1 MLIMVVQRANEE
13 TLFKETEIGL
23 IPKDWQ
29 VMQLGHV
36 ADLIMGQSP
45 PSETYNTKGNGLPFL
60 QGKAEF
66 GDIYP
71 LPKKWCSKP
80 IKIAQKNDVLV
91 SVRAP
96 VGDVNIAPFE
106 CCIGR
111 GLAAIRPK
119 DGLEPLYL
127 FYYLLTVRQR
137 LESEGRGTTF
147 KAIGKSVIEKFK
159 IPVPSFMEQQKIA
172 FILSKIQQAIQQQ
185 DKIIEATKNLKKSLM
200 HKLFTEGTR
209 GEEQKET
216 EIGLI
221 PRSWDIKNLS
231 DVAKLTSGGTPNRR
245 VSQYFGGTIPWVKSG
260 ELEDNTIFDTE
271 EKITEEGLRNSSA
284 KIFPRGTLL
293 IAMYGATVG
302 KTAILGIEAATNQAV
317 CAVFPKNNIL
327 TTEFLR
333 YYIIFARHRL
343 LSERFGGAQPNI
355 SQTILR
361 NIRIVIPPLTE
372 QQEIACVLTYIDKKI
387 EIEERRKATL
397 QQLFKT
403 MLNKLMTGEI
413 RVKDI
418 DLGVINVS

>member
-1 MLIMVVQRANEE
+1 MQTRSEVKNE
-13 TLFKETEIGL
+13 FKETEIGL
-23 IPKDWQ
+23 IPENWK
-29 VMQLGHV
+29 VVKLGEIITYQKGRKPDNLTKEYQNGCKPYLTAEYFRTGKSKQFV
-36 ADLIMGQSP
+36 NLGDTTSFVEVDKEDIVLIWDG
-45 PSETYNTKGNGLPFL
+45 TNAGDVFTGLSGVL
-60 QGKAEF
+60 ASTMVK
-66 GDIYP
+66 IYP
-71 LPKKWCSKP
+71 KD
-80 IKIAQKNDVLV
+80 NV
-91 SVRAP
+91 
-96 VGDVNIAPFE
+96 
-106 CCIGR
+106 
-111 GLAAIRPK
+111 IRSF
-119 DGLEPLYL
+119 L
-127 FYYLLTVRQR
+127 FYFLKTKFNVLNSQTTGSTIPHINKMV
-137 LESEGRGTTF
+137 LENIQVALPPLS
-147 KAIGKSVIEKFK
+147 
-159 IPVPSFMEQQKIA
+159 EQQKIA
-172 FILSKIQQAIQQQ
+172 FVLSKIQQAIQQQ

-221 PRSWDIKNLS
+221 PKSWDIKNLG
-231 DVAKLTSGGTPNRR
+231 DVAKLTSGGTPNRK

-260 ELEDNTIFDTE
+260 ELEDNIIFDTE

-302 KTAILGIEAATNQAV
+302 KTAILGIDAATNQAV

-361 NIRIVIPPLTE
+361 NIRIVIPSLTE
-372 QQEIACVLTYIDKKI
+372 QQEIACVLTNIDKKI

-413 RVKDI
+413 RVKDLN
-418 DLGVINVS
+418 LGVTNVS

>member
-80 IKIAQKNDVLV
+80 IKIAQKNDVLI

-96 VGDVNIAPFE
+96 VGDVNIAPFD

-119 DGLEPLYL
+119 DCLEQLYL

-172 FILSKIQQAIQQQ
+172 FVLSKIQQAIQQQ

-221 PRSWDIKNLS
+221 PKSWEVINLGQAADLIMGQSPPSSSYNTKGIGLPFLQGKAEFGDIYPLPKKWCSKPIKIAQKN
-231 DVAKLTSGGTPNRR
+231 DVLISVRAPVGDVNIAPFDCCIGRGLAAIRPKDCLEQLYLFYYLLT
-245 VSQYFGGTIPWVKSG
+245 VKQR
-260 ELEDNTIFDTE
+260 LES
-271 EKITEEGLRNSSA
+271 EG
-284 KIFPRGTLL
+284 RGT
-293 IAMYGATVG
+293 TF
-302 KTAILGIEAATNQAV
+302 KAIGRSVLEN
-317 CAVFPKNNIL
+317 FKLPL
-327 TTEFLR
+327 
-333 YYIIFARHRL
+333 
-343 LSERFGGAQPNI
+343 
-355 SQTILR
+355 
-361 NIRIVIPPLTE
+361 PPLPE
-372 QQEIACVLTYIDKKI
+372 QHEIAHALSSLDKKI
-387 EIEERRKATL
+387 ETEEKRKATL

-413 RVKDI
+413 RVKDL
-418 DLGVINVS
+418 DLGVTNVS

>member
-343 LSERFGGAQPNI
+343 LSERFGRAQPNI